1 MESVFDF
8 YFKIGM
14 KIENNIN
21 FDFSFNIEF

>member
-8 YFKIGM
+8 YFKIEM
-14 KIENNIN
+14 KIENNLN